1 MIGYEATSLVQDVVV
16 SGSILTTQHKDTL
29 FADQDALPFAFD
41 AEVSRVFADM
51 IARSVPGYALTL
63 QMIAVIAGLYAQKG
77 SRLYDLGCSLGASTL
92 AMAHGVKVDDCVIVG
107 VDNSPS
113 MLDSCQKNMALSY
126 KHDHVPIELVLG
138 SIEDAKI
145 EDASVVVLNFTL
157 QFIAKD
163 RRDALLQH
171 IFNGMRQ
178 GGVLIL
184 SEKVKFEED
193 FVQQSHIKL
202 HESFKKAQGY
212 SDLEISRKRQSLE
225 HVLVPESLEEHHQ
238 RLLAAGFSQSQTW
251 FQCFNFVSMLAYKV

>member
-1 MIGYEATSLVQDVVV
+1 MWHRR
-16 SGSILTTQHKDTL
+16 SGFKGVLGQQKDTL
-29 FADQDALPFAFD
+29 FADQDALPFTFD

-92 AMAHGVKVDDCVIVG
+92 AMAHGVKVEDCVIVG
-107 VDNSPS
+107 VDNSQS
-113 MLDSCQKNMALSY
+113 MLDSCQKNVAQSPVAVDLL
-126 KHDHVPIELVLG
+126 HQD
-138 SIEDAKI
+138 IEDVIIK
-145 EDASVVVLNFTL
+145 DASIVVLNFTL
-157 QFIAKD
+157 QFIAKEK
-163 RRDALLQH
+163 RDALLQH
-171 IFNGMRQ
+171 IFKGMRQ

-184 SEKVKFEED
+184 SEKVMFEAD
-193 FVQQSHIKL
+193 FVQKEHIKL

-212 SDLEISRKRQSLE
+212 TDLEVSRKRQSLE
-225 HVLVPESLEEHHQ
+225 NVLLSESLDEHHQ